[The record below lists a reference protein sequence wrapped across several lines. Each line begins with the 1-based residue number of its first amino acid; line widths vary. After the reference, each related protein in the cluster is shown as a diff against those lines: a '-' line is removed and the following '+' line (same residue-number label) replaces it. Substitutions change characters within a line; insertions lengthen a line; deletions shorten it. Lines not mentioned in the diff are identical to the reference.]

1 MAKILIVEDELSIAD
16 GLIYNLKKKH
26 HDVDHVS
33 DGEVALNQAQKTLYD
48 LIVLDVS
55 LPQRDG
61 FDVCQSLRRK
71 KIYTPILMLTARDQ
85 ADDIVHGLKS
95 GADDYLTKPFD
106 LAEFLAR
113 TESLLRRRGWSENN
127 TNVKASESRWH
138 FGSYWVDFAS
148 WQAHTRD
155 GLVTLN
161 KKEIAVLKIFRDSP
175 EKVVSRQELLEKVW
189 ELPHHPNARVV
200 DNVILKLRK
209 YFEKDTLNPEHIVN
223 VRGVGFK
230 FVER

>member
-1 MAKILIVEDELSIAD
+1 MAKILIVEDEVSIAD
-16 GLIYNLKKKH
+16 GLVYNLKKKN
-26 HDVDHVS
+26 HDVDHVA
-33 DGEVALNQAQKTLYD
+33 DGEIALHQALKVHYD

-55 LPQRDG
+55 LPKRDG

-113 TESLLRRRGWSENN
+113 TESLLRRCEWSEN
-127 TNVKASESRWH
+127 TTDAKVSESPWH
-138 FGSYWVDFAS
+138 FGPYWVDFAS
-148 WQAHTRD
+148 WQAQTRE

-161 KKEIAVLKIFRDSP
+161 KKEAAILKIFRDHP
-175 EKVVSRQELLEKVW
+175 GTVVSRQDLLEKVW
-189 ELPHHPNARVV
+189 ELPNHPNARVV
-200 DNVILKLRK
+200 DNIILKLRK
-209 YFEKDTLNPEHIVN
+209 YFEKDTLNPEYIVN

-230 FVER
+230 FIQ

>member
-16 GLIYNLKKKH
+16 GLVYNLKKKN
-26 HDVDHVS
+26 HDVDHVA
-33 DGEVALNQAQKTLYD
+33 DGETAFHQAQKVRYD

-55 LPQRDG
+55 LPKRDG

-113 TESLLRRRGWSENN
+113 IESLLRRRNWSED
-127 TNVKASESRWH
+127 TTETKTSEAKWH
-138 FGSYWVDFAS
+138 FGHYWVDFAS
-148 WQAHTRD
+148 WQAQTRE

-161 KKEIAVLKIFRDSP
+161 KKEIAVLNIFRDHP

-189 ELPHHPNARVV
+189 ELPNHPNARVV

-209 YFEKDTLNPEHIVN
+209 YFEEDTLNPEHIVN

-230 FVER
+230 FIDP